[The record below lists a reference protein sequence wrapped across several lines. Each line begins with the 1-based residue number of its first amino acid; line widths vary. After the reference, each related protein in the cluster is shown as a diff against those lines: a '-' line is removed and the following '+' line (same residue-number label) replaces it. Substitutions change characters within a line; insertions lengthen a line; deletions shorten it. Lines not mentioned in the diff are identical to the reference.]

1 MFESFGDLQMLT
13 TNHLMFL
20 MVISENIDSDSL
32 VWKIFMVS
40 RGNPFLAYLIK
51 PPSFFVPQG

>member
-1 MFESFGDLQMLT
+1 MLT

-51 PPSFFVPQG
+51 PPSFFVPRG